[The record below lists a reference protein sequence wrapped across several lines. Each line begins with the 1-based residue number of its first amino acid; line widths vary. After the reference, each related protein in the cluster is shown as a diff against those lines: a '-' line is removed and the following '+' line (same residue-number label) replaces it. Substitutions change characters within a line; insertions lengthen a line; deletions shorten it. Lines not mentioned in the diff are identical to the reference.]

1 MQALASIINAPDEN
15 DPNKINLDETMIVIN
30 TEFGRTPHRQGNSG
44 LNHWPQ
50 GMVNVLIGGP
60 ITSAE
65 RGVYGAIT
73 EDEGFASTWISPA
86 ENRMLVMMALGI
98 FPFSSQTFAVGDVA
112 FAKTESD
119 AAIRLMQTYMG
130 ISL

>member
-1 MQALASIINAPDEN
+1 MRCLADIINKPGED
-15 DPNKINLDETMIVIN
+15 DPAKIDLDDTMIVIN
-30 TEFGRTPHRQGNSG
+30 TEFGRTPHRQGMDG

-60 ITSAE
+60 VTKAE

-73 EDEGFASTWISPA
+73 EEEGFAQTYVTPA

-98 FPFSSQTFAVGDVA
+98 FPFSNQTFAGGDVVGA
-112 FAKTESD
+112 SSSSSRPPSASCRSTW
-119 AAIRLMQTYMG
+119 AQA
-130 ISL
+130 